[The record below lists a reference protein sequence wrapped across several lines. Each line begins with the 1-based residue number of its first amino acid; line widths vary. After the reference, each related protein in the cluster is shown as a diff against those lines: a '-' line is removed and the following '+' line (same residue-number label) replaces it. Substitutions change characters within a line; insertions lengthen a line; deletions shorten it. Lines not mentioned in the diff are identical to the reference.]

1 MYHTCV
7 TFQYKIYKNNKSI
20 DLRIVNSTNV
30 KISKTIQIC
39 YFLCSQD
46 YNEFWIET
54 LHDCGIHNYL
64 QPDFFLNFLELRN
77 SDFSF
82 FKRAIC
88 SPSYN
93 VSFRTPHS
101 LKRTV
106 LHFCLEWSCYGRFW
120 RKVQILPFLTMRSVL
135 ENISQN
141 SNGTWQRHKWT
152 VCFVKRQKK
161 L

>member
-1 MYHTCV
+1 MSNDMREKARIRCSGSCSWFNKKGILKFQENLKITLHVVDDMYHTCV

-106 LHFCLEWSCYGRFW
+106 LHFCLE
-120 RKVQILPFLTMRSVL
+120 
-135 ENISQN
+135 
-141 SNGTWQRHKWT
+141 
-152 VCFVKRQKK
+152 
-161 L
+161 